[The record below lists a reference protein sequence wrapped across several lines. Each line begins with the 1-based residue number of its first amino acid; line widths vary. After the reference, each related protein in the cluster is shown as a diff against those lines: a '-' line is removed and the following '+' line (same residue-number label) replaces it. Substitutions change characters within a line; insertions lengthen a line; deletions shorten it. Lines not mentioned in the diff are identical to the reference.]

1 MKQAISG
8 YSTALGIL
16 CLALILLPSGRA
28 LGQGQSP
35 IVNFVSAGGPD
46 IQDTD
51 YPGSR
56 PGYDKN
62 YSLVAIRYADGTTS
76 GELIDRWASGVLP
89 KTTALRADID
99 CVHVVGNTA
108 WVSGVVTQ
116 GTYIDAD
123 GTIDLTGWYVRT
135 RVQDNGANND
145 PTNPDKIAF
154 SQVRSSAP
162 FPCANMFQST
172 FWDMPGGQ
180 VVVR

>member
-62 YSLVAIRYADGTTS
+62 YSLVAVRYADGTAS
-76 GELIDRWASGVLP
+76 GELIDRWASGVHSNAQHGWCVPDMPLQDGKP
-89 KTTALRADID
+89 IYNKAEAERAWTKLMALYKTAL
-99 CVHVVGNTA
+99 T
-108 WVSGVVTQ
+108 
-116 GTYIDAD
+116 
-123 GTIDLTGWYVRT
+123 
-135 RVQDNGANND
+135 
-145 PTNPDKIAF
+145 
-154 SQVRSSAP
+154 
-162 FPCANMFQST
+162 
-172 FWDMPGGQ
+172 
-180 VVVR
+180 